1 MSSDLAFS
9 GGTTTAVLTISLS
22 PRAKVMRLR
31 VDPRTGQVILTVP
44 RRVSRRRAL
53 DWAAGHRAWIEK
65 ALAEIPPP
73 AALQPGASVPLH
85 GTPHLIDWDSSRP
98 RKVSLEP
105 GRIRIGGPLETLEA
119 RLMRWLRREAHA
131 LLEQE
136 TSHFAAKAGVSVAR
150 VGVGDPLSRW
160 GSCSSRGS
168 IRYSWRLILAP
179 DWVRRATVAHEVAHR
194 VHLNHGP
201 DFHAL
206 VEDLLESDPKPARLW
221 LRRHGASLHRFGR
234 A

>member
-9 GGTTTAVLTISLS
+9 GGTTTAILTISLS

-31 VDPRTGQVILTVP
+31 VDPRTAQVILTVP

-53 DWAAGHRAWIEK
+53 DWAAGHRAWIEQ
-65 ALAEIPPP
+65 ALADIPPQ
-73 AALQPGASVPLH
+73 AALQPGASVPLR
-85 GTPHLIDWDSSRP
+85 GEPHLIDWDSSRP
-98 RKVSLEP
+98 RTVNLEP

-119 RLMRWLRREAHA
+119 RITRWLRREAQV

-136 TSHFAAKAGVSVAR
+136 THEFAAKAGVSVTR

-194 VHLNHGP
+194 VHLNHGRE
-201 DFHAL
+201 FHAL

-221 LRRHGASLHRFGR
+221 LRRHGASLHRLGR

>member
-1 MSSDLAFS
+1 MSSELAFS
-9 GGTTTAVLTISLS
+9 GGTTTATLTISSS

-31 VDPRTGQVILTVP
+31 VDPRTAQVILTVP

-53 DWAAGHRAWIEK
+53 DWAAGQRAWIEQ
-65 ALAEIPPP
+65 ALAEIPPR

-85 GTPHLIDWDSSRP
+85 GEPHLIDWDSNRP
-98 RKVSLEP
+98 RKVSVEP

-119 RLMRWLRREAHA
+119 RLTRWLRHEAQA

-136 TSHFAAKAGVSVAR
+136 THHFAAKAGVSVTR

-179 DWVRRATVAHEVAHR
+179 DWVRRATVAHEVAHL
-194 VHLNHGP
+194 VHLNHGRE
-201 DFHAL
+201 FHAL
-206 VEDLLESDPKPARLW
+206 VEHLLESDPKPARLW